1 MSALISTADL
11 DRLLTTSPRTTVIID
26 ARWVMGGASQRPAY
40 LAAHLP
46 GAHHVDVE
54 AELSGVAGPHGR
66 HPLPT
71 PVSVQAVVNRCGIN
85 PDSTVIVYDDQ
96 NSLPAARVW
105 WTLRYFGVA
114 DVRVLDGGWAAWTRA
129 DLPTESGI
137 PAPGR
142 GTLAV
147 SPGHL
152 PILDAAGAAKTA
164 MEGVLLDARTLER
177 FRGEHEPIDKV
188 AGHIPGAVNTPMA
201 DTLDSQ
207 GRLRPASEL
216 RSYFAEHGGGP
227 AKPIGTTCGSD
238 ITAAHTA
245 LALTEAGFDAAV
257 YIGSWSDWITDP
269 TRPVATGA

>member
-11 DRLLTTSPRTTVIID
+11 DRLLTTSPRTTVVID

-40 LAAHLP
+40 LAAHVP

-114 DVRVLDGGWAAWTRA
+114 DARVLDGGWAAWTRGPAHRERHPNARARHA
-129 DLPTESGI
+129 DRL
-137 PAPGR
+137 
-142 GTLAV
+142 
-147 SPGHL
+147 PGHL

-164 MEGVLLDARTLER
+164 MEGVLLDARTTQR

-188 AGHIPGAVNTPMA
+188 AGHIPGAVNAPWPMSSTPRVGCVRRA
-201 DTLDSQ
+201 RCAPTS
-207 GRLRPASEL
+207 
-216 RSYFAEHGGGP
+216 RS
-227 AKPIGTTCGSD
+227 
-238 ITAAHTA
+238 
-245 LALTEAGFDAAV
+245 AV
-257 YIGSWSDWITDP
+257 
-269 TRPVATGA
+269 